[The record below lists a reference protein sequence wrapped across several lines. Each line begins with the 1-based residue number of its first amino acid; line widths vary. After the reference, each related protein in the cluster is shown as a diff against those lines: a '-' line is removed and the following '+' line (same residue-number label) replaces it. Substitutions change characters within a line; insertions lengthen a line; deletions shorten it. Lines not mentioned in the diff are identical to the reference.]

1 MPYTSGIG
9 FRSWH
14 ADHPSFKRLGAGT
27 PSRFALVF
35 TSAIE
40 RVPKQNRPIL
50 SRACPR
56 VSERILA
63 KKRVS
68 EFPNILSGTS
78 FHNCNGAALLYPDQN
93 GSFYGENASDH
104 YQKVVETGEGKS
116 FSVLKMDASRS
127 SAVYGAANTVQPNS
141 LRALVLVRA
150 Y

>member
-1 MPYTSGIG
+1 MPRAQHSQKTAPR
-9 FRSWH
+9 RSL
-14 ADHPSFKRLGAGT
+14 AGVPS
-27 PSRFALVF
+27 
-35 TSAIE
+35 
-40 RVPKQNRPIL
+40 N
-50 SRACPR
+50 PR
-56 VSERILA
+56 
-63 KKRVS
+63 K
-68 EFPNILSGTS
+68 FPNILSGTS